1 MYGDGVSLRRRH
13 PLSEAG
19 LTANLS
25 NPRVDWPEDHACGR
39 SGKKIRRRWV
49 RAMEVIG
56 RVYEET
62 WCIYVV

>member
-13 PLSEAG
+13 PRSEAG

-25 NPRVDWPEDHACGR
+25 NPARRLARGPRVQMQR
-39 SGKKIRRRWV
+39 GKIERWV

-56 RVYEET
+56 RVRRDWVYMR
-62 WCIYVV
+62 CV